1 MRRLGSGV
9 AAIALVAVAGAATAA
24 FPQVRAVERLD
35 AAKPVPYF
43 IADGTSRA
51 AGYRATDRELARWA
65 LEAWTRHAGGTLQFV
80 ERAEQS
86 ALVRV
91 YWAGPTSGQYGEMRP
106 IDVNGRRGA
115 AVYIRPDVQALGP
128 EIAKRAMDDG
138 LLRETIVYLT
148 CLHELGH
155 AIGLPHTA
163 SFDDIMY
170 FFGYGGDIVEYF
182 SRYRRQ
188 IRTRADIQQV
198 SGLSDADVARLQT
211 LYPAQP

>member
-1 MRRLGSGV
+1 MLSLDSRV
-9 AAIALVAVAGAATAA
+9 IAVAVAASLAPSGSG
-24 FPQVRAVERLD
+24 QVRTVDRLD
-35 AAKPVPYF
+35 PSSPVPYF
-43 IADGTSRA
+43 ISDGGTRA
-51 AGYRATDRELARWA
+51 GFRPGDRELARWA
-65 LEAWTRHAGGTLQFV
+65 LSAWERLAGGTLRFV
-80 ERAEQS
+80 ESPEAT

-91 YWAGPTSGQYGEMRP
+91 YWAGPTGGQYGEMRP

-115 AVYIRPDVQALGP
+115 AVYVRPDVQALGP
-128 EIAKRAMDDG
+128 EIAKRAAEDD

-163 SFDDIMY
+163 GFEDIMY

-188 IRTRADIQQV
+188 IRTRSDIARV
-198 SGLSDADVARLQT
+198 SGVSEDDAARLRALYQT
-211 LYPAQP
+211 KP